1 MSQDT
6 SDEKASNP
14 NSSDTL
20 DLTAITSPYKVLGDL
35 SDPDGIG
42 VLGRNTATS
51 GTTKGVE
58 GRVDSPDGYGLYTP
72 DDAGMEGMLDTAE
85 TDFVVE
91 AGTTTTGDAQNVVQG
106 HSSNEVQ
113 DGAVGAVIGGGG
125 HDDDTIV
132 TPNQVYDNYGMIGGG
147 EDNEVGTE
155 DGDPTVQTHA
165 TVAGGSQNIA
175 SSIYSTVAGGSQNTA
190 ASFADTVSGGDEN
203 TANGGGA
210 TIGGGFSN
218 NVFGSSDTVGGGGNN
233 TASGG
238 SATVGGGNQNTARGL
253 RSTIP
258 GGYRNTADGEYS
270 FAAGRQADTNGY
282 RGSFV
287 LGDSTSTT
295 IKAQGADEVRS
306 QMPIYAPDFIFTSA
320 WAEKTDIE
328 PVDPSTVLER
338 VESLD
343 VHTWTFTDTDDG
355 RHMGPMAADFSEQFD
370 LGADEES
377 IATVDADG
385 VAFAAIQGLSD
396 RLDEKDDRI
405 DDLETENEQLLE
417 RNEALEERLTG
428 LEKRFA
434 SLESGRASA
443 ATADD

>member
-6 SDEKASNP
+6 SEEGTSDL

-20 DLTAITSPYKVLGDL
+20 DLTAINSPYKVLGDL
-35 SDPDGIG
+35 WDPNGIG

-51 GTTKGVE
+51 GATKGVE
-58 GRVDSPDGYGLYTP
+58 GRVASSDGYGLYTP
-72 DDAGMEGMLDTAE
+72 DDAGIEGMPDTAE

-91 AGTTTTGDAQNVVQG
+91 DGTTTTGDALNVVQG
-106 HSSNEVQ
+106 HSSNAVQ

-125 HDDDTIV
+125 HDDDTII
-132 TPNQVYDNYGMIGGG
+132 TPNEVYDNYGTIGGG
-147 EDNEVGTE
+147 EDNEVGTD
-155 DGDPTVQTHA
+155 DGDPSGQTHA
-165 TVAGGSQNIA
+165 TVAGGSKNIA

-218 NVFGSSDTVGGGGNN
+218 NAFGSTDTIGGGGNN

-238 SATVGGGNQNTARGL
+238 SATVGGGNQNSATGL

-320 WAEKTDIE
+320 RAKKTGIE
-328 PVDPSTVLER
+328 PVDPTTVLER
-338 VESLD
+338 VESLS

-355 RHMGPMAADFSEQFD
+355 RHMGRMADDFSEQFD
-370 LGADEES
+370 LGSDEES

-385 VAFAAIQGLSD
+385 VAFAAIQGLSEQ
-396 RLDEKDDRI
+396 LNEKDDRI
-405 DDLETENEQLLE
+405 DDLETENEQL
-417 RNEALEERLTG
+417 RDRLRAVEDR
-428 LEKRFA
+428 LA
-434 SLESGRASA
+434 SLEAGPASP
-443 ATADD
+443 ATTDD